1 MMLAEIIRKAKLDKY
16 IVTYKKGQILFLE
29 GDDSQDLYVLV
40 SGDLDVI
47 KGDTKIARIS
57 ESGALFGEMSFL
69 LGARRTA
76 TVKAGTDVKTIRIPK
91 EKITHFLNEF
101 PEVASEISKILAQ
114 RLDESTHIL
123 YGLKDFCNQ
132 LPDAVILT
140 DKDGKILTWNEA
152 AERIYGRTWDQVR
165 DKSLEE
171 IFEEP
176 QDYKSFPDE
185 VKGRYSVRE
194 KIFKIKHPEKGIRYI
209 STSTSVLYDG
219 HQNFQGLLSIGR
231 DVTPVKRMEH
241 RYRMARFWLI
251 PSSIIFALMI
261 VAILYGYPYF
271 SKGCQIMDVRKENLR
286 SQMAKDYLLLKS
298 LLADPFESGNRS
310 KTNHILQDFFA
321 IQEMDTIPYTGFILL
336 DKEKRVFDAYSIES
350 GGDSQKMLDSSYAGI
365 DFQGNDR
372 SLHRVLVLYRA
383 DENHP
388 MGRKGIEV
396 AFEMKN
402 EGLSLGWGIFQM
414 NMDILKAYEMDE
426 EGLKKFHFK
435 EP

>member
-1 MMLAEIIRKAKLDKY
+1 MLADIIRKTKLDKY
-16 IVTYKKGQILFLE
+16 TVTYKKGQILFLE

-40 SGDLDVI
+40 SGYLDVI
-47 KGDTKIARIS
+47 KGDTKITRITEKGS
-57 ESGALFGEMSFL
+57 LFGEMSFL
-69 LGARRTA
+69 LGSRRTA

-91 EKITHFLNEF
+91 EEITGFLNEF

-114 RLDESTHIL
+114 RLDESSQIL

-132 LPDAVILT
+132 LPDAVVLT

-176 QDYKSFPDE
+176 QDYKSFPEE

-194 KIFKIKHPEKGIRYI
+194 KIFKIKHPEKGVRFI

-231 DVTPVKRMEH
+231 DVTPVKRME
-241 RYRMARFWLI
+241 RKYRIARFWLI
-251 PSSIIFALMI
+251 PSFVIFALLIM
-261 VAILYGYPYF
+261 AILYGYPYF

-286 SQMAKDYLLLKS
+286 NQIAKDYLVLKS
-298 LLADPFESGNRS
+298 LLSDPFFAGDRT
-310 KTNHILQDFFA
+310 KTNQILKDFFA
-321 IQEMDTIPYTGFILL
+321 IQEIDTIPYRGFILL
-336 DKEKRVFDAYSIES
+336 DQEKRVFDAYAIEPER
-350 GGDSQKMLDSSYAGI
+350 DIRKMLGSSYAGI

-372 SLHRVLVLYRA
+372 SIHKVLVLYRA

-396 AFEMKN
+396 AFEIKK
-402 EGLSLGWGIFQM
+402 EGLPLGWGVFQM
-414 NMDILKAYEMDE
+414 NMDILKEHDIDE